1 MSRQAIPEEVKKQ
14 ADEIVAGFNKRI
26 LKDSNRYYATRYKG
40 GFLYLD
46 RYDYGTMSQIC
57 RLRYTGK
64 MNKEYKHASP
74 QITQRRMM
82 RFYAELPT
90 TGASRK
96 KRMLRLDNYANRQ
109 LHQTPSTRKRTPSWD
124 EPMPGSGPCNGVKIP
139 RL

>member
-64 MNKEYKHASP
+64 MNNWEFAIFKYSNERYDSEEWFFP
-74 QITQRRMM
+74 
-82 RFYAELPT
+82 
-90 TGASRK
+90 GAGWVDGTIEGAMK
-96 KRMLRLDNYANRQ
+96 AGLEAY
-109 LHQTPSTRKRTPSWD
+109 PW
-124 EPMPGSGPCNGVKIP
+124 
-139 RL
+139 